1 MKVDSYIVRRSE
13 GAGFFCWIQGEI
25 IKMCF
30 LGGKFGI
37 GICKSE
43 KSPLNAELLR
53 GCVLTKWYIYAYF
66 I

>member
-1 MKVDSYIVRRSE
+1 MRNVLVGNRVGVSLLDWRK
-13 GAGFFCWIQGEI
+13 GEI

-43 KSPLNAELLR
+43 KSPPNAELLC
-53 GCVLTKWYIYAYF
+53 GCVLTKWDIYAYF